1 MKCFQKALFIKI
13 HSCQKAVCLLMLFA
27 LTTFTFQTSAQWGR
41 RPVVSPDIQED
52 NSVIF
57 RLYAPDARSVKL
69 SGNWMQG
76 WGASVEMERNDTGL
90 FQITIDPFTPE
101 IYTYSFIIDGVRV
114 LDPGNFN
121 IVRDGVRN
129 ESVFTIRGEGS
140 DVYTVFKVPHGTI
153 SKVWYPSPTLE
164 IDRRMYVYTP
174 PDYYTSDVSYPVL
187 YLFHGAGGDED
198 AWTTLGRTN
207 YILDN
212 LIAAGKAVPMI
223 VVMTNGVPTIAAAPA
238 DQPVDLEIDRMN
250 AGGPGGMVS
259 GKFEESLVKDVI
271 PFVEK
276 NFRVIADA
284 DHRAISGLSMGGFHT
299 QMITN
304 ANPGM
309 FNFIGVMSDG
319 LFNDTRFG
327 NYNKDEHVAQIK
339 ALKDSGV
346 KLYWIACGKDDFLYE
361 SVVNLR
367 KFYDDLDLEYVYRE
381 STGGHTWANWRI
393 YLSEFMP
400 MLFK

>member
-1 MKCFQKALFIKI
+1 MKLFRKVLILRI
-13 HSCQKAVCLLMLFA
+13 HSCQKAVSLFILFA
-27 LTTFTFQTSAQWGR
+27 CAAFTLQTHAQWGR
-41 RPVVSPDIQED
+41 RPLISPDITD
-52 NSVIF
+52 DHSVIF

-90 FQITIDPFTPE
+90 FQTTIDPLAPE
-101 IYTYSFIIDGVRV
+101 IYTYTFIIDGVRV

-140 DVYTVFKVPHGTI
+140 DVYNVFTVPHGTV
-153 SKVWYPSPTLE
+153 SKVWYPSPTLGM
-164 IDRRMYVYTP
+164 DRRIYIYTP
-174 PDYYTSDVSYPVL
+174 PGYYTSDESYPVL

-207 YILDN
+207 YIMDN

-223 VVMTNGVPTIAAAPA
+223 VVMTNGVPTMAAAPA
-238 DQPVDLEIDRMN
+238 DQPVDLEINRIN
-250 AGGPGGMVS
+250 SGGPGGMVS

-284 DHRAISGLSMGGFHT
+284 DYRAISGLSMGGFHT

-309 FNFIGVMSDG
+309 FNYVGVMSMG
-319 LFNDTRFG
+319 LFNDPRLG
-327 NYNKDEHVAQIK
+327 NYNKEDHIAQIK

-361 SVVNLR
+361 SVTNLR
-367 KFYDDLDLEYVYRE
+367 KFYDDLGLEYVYRE
-381 STGGHTWANWRI
+381 SAGGHTWPNWRI
-393 YLSEFMP
+393 YLSEFVP

>member
-1 MKCFQKALFIKI
+1 
-13 HSCQKAVCLLMLFA
+13 
-27 LTTFTFQTSAQWGR
+27 
-41 RPVVSPDIQED
+41 
-52 NSVIF
+52 SV
-57 RLYAPDARSVKL
+57 A
-69 SGNWMQG
+69 
-76 WGASVEMERNDTGL
+76 MERNDTGL
-90 FQITIDPFTPE
+90 YQLTIEPLAPE
-101 IYTYSFIIDGVRV
+101 IYTYTFIVDGVRV
-114 LDPGNFN
+114 LDPGNYN

-129 ESVFTIRGEGS
+129 ESVLTIPGEGS
-140 DVYTVFKVPHGTI
+140 DVYNVFSVPHGTV
-153 SKVWYPSPTLE
+153 SKVWYPSPTLNM
-164 IDRRMYVYTP
+164 DRRMYVYTP
-174 PDYYTSDVSYPVL
+174 PDYFTSGKSYPVL

-212 LIAAGKAVPMI
+212 LIAAGKALPMI
-223 VVMTNGVPTIAAAPA
+223 VVMTNGVPANAASPA
-238 DQPVDLEIDRMN
+238 DQPVDLENNRVN
-250 AGGPGGMVS
+250 AAGPGGMVS

-271 PFVEK
+271 PFIEK
-276 NFRVIADA
+276 NYRVIPDA
-284 DHRAISGLSMGGFHT
+284 GHRAIAGLSMGGFHT

-309 FNFIGVMSDG
+309 FNYIGVMSMG

-327 NYNKDEHVAQIK
+327 NYSEEDHKAQIT

-367 KFYDDLDLEYVYRE
+367 KFYDDLGLEYVYRE
-381 STGGHTWANWRI
+381 STGGHTWPNWRI
-393 YLSEFMP
+393 YLSEFAP